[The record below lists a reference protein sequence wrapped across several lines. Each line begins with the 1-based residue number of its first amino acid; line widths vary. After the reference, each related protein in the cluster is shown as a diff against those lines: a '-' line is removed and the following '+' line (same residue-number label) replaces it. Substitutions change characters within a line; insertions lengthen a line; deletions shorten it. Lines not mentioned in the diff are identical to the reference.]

1 VTTELAETT
10 TTRIAELV
18 AHLTGCHPDGAAAA
32 LASLASLG
40 DTDGAVDEPLSLV
53 ARAVCQITDPR
64 DRSASPEWRRAAPPR
79 DGLRLA
85 GYVRD
90 GGSRVIDLRDAA
102 FPQPT
107 GELRVARYVPD
118 APARPGIVEHL
129 SIRRWERTPLILS

>member
-1 VTTELAETT
+1 MTTELAETT

-32 LASLASLG
+32 LASLG
-40 DTDGAVDEPLSLV
+40 DDDDVVGEPLALV
-53 ARAVCQITDPR
+53 ARAVCQITDPS
-64 DRSASPEWRRAAPPR
+64 DRSTHAEWRRAAPPR
-79 DGLRLA
+79 EGLRMA

-90 GGSRVIDLRDAA
+90 GGNRVIDLRDSA

-118 APARPGIVEHL
+118 APARPAIVEHL
-129 SIRRWERTPLILS
+129 SLRRWERTPLHVR